1 MKAAT
6 PATATATA
14 TTPTPAAA
22 TAAAPP
28 PLPAQGGSYTRNAD
42 GSLTRDDA
50 GAVAAEPPAEEA

>member
-6 PATATATA
+6 PATATAPA
-14 TTPTPAAA
+14 PTPPP
-22 TAAAPP
+22 TAAPP

-50 GAVAAEPPAEEA
+50 GVVAAEPPAEEA